1 MKYYKCNQLSKS
13 LLSITALLVILMSQ
27 LIVAGET
34 SLSDGITLDGSM
46 RWRIEFDGKDFSNS
60 TAMNELSYLRT
71 RLGLKVTSIENALVY
86 IQFQDSRNLGTNSSG
101 LTNDTNLGLHQGY
114 IKLSEFPINNL
125 SMQVGRFEAPYGRH
139 RLMGTVGWHNV
150 GRSFDG
156 GRFSYVDDAYKI
168 DLFCLKIDERSFDNP
183 PDHKDWKLYG
193 LYGSFLKKQLN
204 LFALYDWDMAKVGNE
219 DALKRFTVGTYLNH
233 TLESG
238 VKFELDAAFQGGK
251 KASTYA
257 VVVFDSIGSPDT
269 SYANAFQDISAFM
282 IAGQISYK
290 VNSFIDKIG
299 LGFDITSGD
308 DNNTVATGND
318 IKSFNNLYYT
328 GHKFRG
334 FMDQFLGTSTQGL
347 MDIILRGTLKPS
359 PKSTV
364 LIDIHH
370 FQTMQDYQIAGG
382 GTSKAIGQEIDITG
396 KYGLHKGLDLQGGAS
411 VFITS
416 EDWHADADPAL
427 WLYAMITAGF

>member
-1 MKYYKCNQLSKS
+1 
-13 LLSITALLVILMSQ
+13 MSQ

-193 LYGSFLKKQLN
+193 LYGTFMEKRLD
-204 LFALYDWDMAKVGNE
+204 LFVLYDWDLMKTGDDYDLA
-219 DALKRFTVGTYLNH
+219 RFTTGTYFNYAF
-233 TLESG
+233 ESG
-238 VKFELDAAFQGGK
+238 LKVEFDGAYQMGKQAA
-251 KASTYA
+251 S
-257 VVVFDSIGSPDT
+257 
-269 SYANAFQDISAFM
+269 DIAAFM
-282 IAGQISYK
+282 IAGDISYALNSTLDK
-290 VNSFIDKIG
+290 VG